1 MKKEFVTYKIAKKLK
16 ELNFNT
22 ECFATY
28 HPSGEIISL
37 GITRPV
43 INIGIQNSFLVT
55 APLWQQAI
63 DWLREEHKMLIKP
76 SCINNELI
84 FIVYDIS
91 TGKEKRL
98 FSRESIEK
106 LIEDALELLKK

>member
-1 MKKEFVTYKIAKKLK
+1 MKEQFVTYEIAKKLK
-16 ELNFNT
+16 QKGFAEK
-22 ECFATY
+22 CFTFYFKTGNIEGHAEVGMGFTNATKA
-28 HPSGEIISL
+28 
-37 GITRPV
+37 V
-43 INIGIQNSFLVT
+43 KNIVT

-76 SCINNELI
+76 SCINKELM

-98 FSRESIEK
+98 FSRESLEK
-106 LIEDALELLKK
+106 VIEDALNY